1 MKTEVA
7 VFGGGCFWCTE
18 AIFKS
23 IEGVIAV
30 SSGYTG
36 GHVPSPTYDDVYA
49 DTTGHAEA
57 VKITFDPARVSY
69 ADLLDIHFATHD
81 ATQLSIKEGV
91 VRTRYRSS
99 IFPLNEQQHA
109 EALKAIADMEQE
121 LSQALLTTIEPFM
134 EWYDAED
141 YHQNFWEKEGQE
153 NVFCMMNI
161 PGKLAKLREKYP
173 KAAADSK

>member
-1 MKTEVA
+1 MSQEFA

-23 IEGVIAV
+23 IHGVQSV
-30 SSGYTG
+30 VSGYTG
-36 GHVPSPTYDDVYA
+36 GNVPFPTYDQVYS

-57 VKITFDPARVSY
+57 VRIVFDPQLVSF

-81 ATQLSIKEGV
+81 PTQPSVKEGV
-91 VRTRYRSS
+91 VRTRYRSA
-99 IFPLNEQQHA
+99 IFPVSEAQRA
-109 EALKAIADMEQE
+109 EALVAIAGMEKE
-121 LSQALLTTIEPFM
+121 LSKPLVTTLEPFT

-153 NVFCMMNI
+153 NAFCMMNI
-161 PGKLAKLREKYP
+161 PSKLAKLRDKFPQNRPTE
-173 KAAADSK
+173 